1 MSQTKAQLVS
11 GTTAQNLT
19 VDNINTTSVNNN
31 QASGKKNLI
40 INGGHNI
47 AQRGTA
53 AVTVNTSALY
63 RCVDRWKTD
72 IDGSG
77 GGDFSHG
84 QATDAPDGVG
94 LTNSSKITVVTQA
107 SQPSSEGNRHQLY
120 YQVEKNDVA
129 KLCWGTSSAKACTL
143 SFYVKSSIT
152 GTYPMSLQF
161 YGAGGNLYYFFNYTI
176 DSANTWERKTI
187 NITGPTTGG
196 NISAATANVGLR
208 IEWGLGYGS
217 DSETGTLNEWTS
229 SGTTRTASGTVYLPE
244 NSGATWFLTGCQFEI
259 GSTATDFEHRPFADE
274 LALCQRYFTA
284 IDADGSIDNFAPIAI
299 GRFYNSFQAQV
310 LIALP
315 TTMRQPPTIEASST
329 TAADTFAINSDGT
342 FSNQDCNAIVLNER
356 SFNAVTLTVSSGS
369 ISGQTTGMSTTL
381 YCHDSDVAK
390 IGLTAEL

>member
-63 RCVDRWKTD
+63 RCVDRYKTD

-84 QATDAPDGVG
+84 QATDVPDGVG

-107 SQPSSEGNRHQLY
+107 SQPSSEGNRHQFY

-143 SFYVKSSIT
+143 SFYVKGSIT
-152 GTYPMSLQF
+152 GTYPMHLQF

-187 NITGPTTGG
+187 TITGPTTGG

-229 SGTTRTASGTVYLPE
+229 SGTIRTASGTVYLPE

-259 GSTATDFEHRPFADE
+259 GSTATDFEHRSFADE
-274 LALCQRYFTA
+274 LTLCQRYFTA
-284 IDADGSIDNFAPIAI
+284 IDADGSIDNYAPLGI
-299 GRFYNSFQAQV
+299 GRFYNSSLAQV
-310 LIALP
+310 LINLP
-315 TTMRQPPTIEASST
+315 TTMRQPPTIEAAST
-329 TAADTFAINSDGT
+329 TAADTFAMNADGDFTAHALNSI
-342 FSNQDCNAIVLNER
+342 SLNER
-356 SFNAVTLTVSSGS
+356 SFNAVTLTLGSGS

-381 YCHDSDVAK
+381 YAHDSDVAK
-390 IGLTAEL
+390 LGLTAEL